1 MIGDIPIDS
10 ETLVVISSKSK
21 YIGLVRDDFV
31 NLKICQLSLSK
42 VRFVFIRVSV
52 HAL

>member
-21 YIGLVRDDFV
+21 YIGLVLGDFV
-31 NLKICQLSLSK
+31 NLKIYRVSLSD
-42 VRFVFIRVSV
+42 VLIGI
-52 HAL
+52 